1 MLPINI
7 NNNDFLVLIVDDDD
21 AMRFVALDTLQDAGF
36 NVVEAVNGED
46 ALNKF
51 NRYQPDLVLLDLI
64 MPVVDGYEVC
74 ERIRSMQGSEHVPI
88 MIMTGLDDAE
98 SINRA
103 FDAGATDFITKPLNH
118 LILEQRTRYILRTS
132 TILKTLE
139 QRESRLEN
147 AERIAKL
154 GSWSWDTRDR
164 KLFVSKEFKRV
175 LDFADDSTP
184 TLNEIYAK
192 FSQEEKNRVL
202 QIYDKAIK
210 SQEKSLVIEHN
221 FIDHSGTTKRL
232 RHEAEFS
239 FRGDSDY
246 VIAGTVLDITEE
258 TYNKDKIL
266 QLAYYDTLTS
276 LPNRTFFKIHLEH
289 AIKRAKETASCLAV
303 MVLDLDLFTR
313 INNSLGHD
321 AGDKLLVKASQRL
334 LEAMDDPS
342 SVQLTPAAIDPHA
355 AEEGTGNVLARL
367 EGDQFVILLNNFR
380 KLDDVILLIQ
390 KVLKR
395 LSSPITV
402 KANNVVVT
410 ASAGISLYPV
420 NGQNGETLLRNADA
434 AMLFAKAQG
443 RNSFRFYSSEIDA
456 RSKERL
462 SVENDLRNAIR
473 NGELELHF
481 QPKINLHTREV
492 RSVEALIRWR
502 HPEKGMI
509 SPGQFIPMAE
519 ELGLI
524 NEVGEWLLH
533 EACRK
538 TKAWNQA
545 GIPPVRT
552 AINLSALQIRTSNL
566 VEIVRSTLEHHSLI
580 PAQLEVEITENI
592 LMDDTHRTLRTL
604 EGLRSL
610 GVRVALDDFG
620 TGYSSLSYLTRFPF
634 TSLKID
640 RCFITECVRNAQS
653 ASIVHSIIQ
662 LCKNLNLEV
671 VAEGVEIEDELRFL
685 MERRCDMIQGFFF
698 SPAIDSDSFIK
709 YMQQRPWIEQLED
722 FD

>member
-1 MLPINI
+1 M
-7 NNNDFLVLIVDDDD
+7 LIVDDDD
-21 AMRFVALDTLQDAGF
+21 AMRFVAMDTLQDAGF
-36 NVVEAVNGED
+36 NVVEAIDGED
-46 ALNKF
+46 ALGKF
-51 NRYQPDLVLLDLI
+51 NRYQPDLVLLDLV
-64 MPVVDGYEVC
+64 MPGIDGYETC
-74 ERIRSMQGSEHVPI
+74 SRIRSMQGSEHVPI

-103 FDAGATDFITKPLNH
+103 FEAGATDFITKPLNH

-164 KLFVSKEFKRV
+164 KLFVSREFKRV
-175 LDFADDSTP
+175 LDLPEDTNLTLDD
-184 TLNEIYAK
+184 IYAK
-192 FSQEEKNRVL
+192 LSQEEKKRVL
-202 QIYDKAIK
+202 QLYNKAIK
-210 SQEKSLVIEHN
+210 GGEKSLVVEHN
-221 FIDHSGTTKRL
+221 FTDSQGLTKRL
-232 RHEAEFS
+232 RHEAEFD
-239 FRGDSDY
+239 FRGSQDY
-246 VIAGTVLDITEE
+246 IITGTILDITEE

-266 QLAYYDTLTS
+266 QLAYYDTLTE
-276 LPNRTFFKIHLEH
+276 LPNRTFFKAHLEH
-289 AIKRAKETASCLAV
+289 AIKKAKETASSLAV
-303 MVLDLDLFTR
+303 TVLDLDLFTR

-321 AGDKLLVKASQRL
+321 AGDRLLVQASQRL

-342 SVQLTPAAIDPHA
+342 CVQLTPAAIDPHA

-390 KVLKR
+390 NVLKR
-395 LSSPITV
+395 LSAPITV

-410 ASAGISLYPV
+410 ASAGVSLYPV
-420 NGQNGETLLRNADA
+420 NGQNGEKLLRNADA
-434 AMLFAKAQG
+434 AMLFAKSQG
-443 RNSFRFYSSEIDA
+443 RNSFKFYSSEIDA

-462 SVENDLRNAIR
+462 SVENDLRRAIG

-481 QPKINLHTREV
+481 QPKINLQSREV

-524 NEVGEWLLH
+524 NEMGEWLLH

-566 VEIVRSTLEHHSLI
+566 VEMVRSTLDQHSLI

-640 RCFITECVRNAQS
+640 RCFITESVRNAQS

-671 VAEGVEIEDELRFL
+671 VAEGVEIEEELRFL
-685 MERRCDMIQGFFF
+685 LERRCDMVQGFFF

-709 YMQQRPWIEQLED
+709 YMQQKPWLDQMAD